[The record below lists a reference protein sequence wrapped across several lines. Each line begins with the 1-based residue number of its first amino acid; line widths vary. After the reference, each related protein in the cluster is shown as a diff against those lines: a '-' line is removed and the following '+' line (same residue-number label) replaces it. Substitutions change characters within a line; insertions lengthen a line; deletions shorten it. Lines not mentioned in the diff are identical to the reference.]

1 MSKMADLDIEIR
13 NLLLVGTNPVTIA
26 RMLEIPVSWV
36 YETVVYD
43 LEEDYTPYNTVN
55 S

>member
-1 MSKMADLDIEIR
+1 MSKMSDLDIEIR
-13 NLLLVGTNPVTIA
+13 NLMLVGTNPVTIA
-26 RMLEIPVSWV
+26 RTLEIPVSWV

>member
-1 MSKMADLDIEIR
+1 MSRMAELDIEIR

-26 RMLEIPVSWV
+26 RTLDIPVSWV
-36 YETVVYD
+36 YEFVVYD